1 MFEQIVA
8 NISDLS
14 LPITLQQYEW
24 AEISQGVISEGLI
37 RRIAHQAN
45 VQISEH
51 LGHLSLSEK
60 SSLLQLSGWKFVE
73 TEFLSESAICVYH
86 YQKVVD
92 GMTYKTKIH
101 AEQELLPAT

>member
-1 MFEQIVA
+1 MNFE

-24 AEISQGVISEGLI
+24 AEISQGVISEELKM
-37 RRIAHQAN
+37 RIAYQAN
-45 VQISEH
+45 VQIAEY

-60 SSLLQLSGWKFVE
+60 SSLLQLSGWEFIE
-73 TEFLSESAICVYH
+73 TEFLSESATCIYH
-86 YQKVVD
+86 YQKVID

-101 AEQELLPAT
+101 AERELLPTA